1 MSSSRKDFNC
11 DCVFPL
17 ALFQLLRLCLF
28 CCFIRSFFL
37 ALQIN
42 TTTRLHIHK
51 GFFPLR
57 FFLLAKNID
66 SVLRSRTIRHEMGG
80 EGKEHCVPRRNA
92 KAKENNVLC
101 SEAGWSGKRIVTE
114 RASPNTTQLLH
125 HHYHHHQPTKYT
137 NDLGFFR
144 HRALSFFHRFRC
156 LLFISPLFPL
166 LFCRSKYAYQGDGG
180 PREKVHAAKP
190 IPPSLFPAAPCA
202 TAEQFVTLAHNS
214 NTIVV
219 YMGEGARE
227 GKGHRTQMLPLFVG
241 KFTPNHPKTICCC
254 VCLKA
259 SCFRRGW
266 ESVPK

>member
-1 MSSSRKDFNC
+1 MT
-11 DCVFPL
+11 V
-17 ALFQLLRLCLF
+17 
-28 CCFIRSFFL
+28 FFL
-37 ALQIN
+37 SLFFNFFVYACFVVFSKLFFGTADKHNN
-42 TTTRLHIHK
+42 TLTHTQGVFSPSL
-51 GFFPLR
+51 
-57 FFLLAKNID
+57 FLLAKNID
-66 SVLRSRTIRHEMGG
+66 SVLRSRTIRDEMGG

-114 RASPNTTQLLH
+114 RATPNTTQLLH

-156 LLFISPLFPL
+156 LLFISLLFPL

-227 GKGHRTQMLPLFVG
+227 GKGHRTQMLPLFVENSHPT
-241 KFTPNHPKTICCC
+241 TPKPYAAVCVCLC
-254 VCLKA
+254 ASVCLKA